1 MAAVALVPNWRQHK
15 GDVRNHNRRG
25 FLLLLLPMT
34 APSGPR
40 RGDTG
45 LRQTTPK
52 AIQAAAAVAVVPTG
66 ITALHSAPC
75 GALRPLTNTG
85 PDTRRRSS
93 SRNRKRRTPRATMS
107 SRIRRPFR
115 VTAATT
121 TKTTSGTS
129 VWFASGGCI
138 SKNTAASRAARG
150 RAGRPS
156 ERPNAR
162 VRATLYVAEAFLS
175 PFNLFP
181 LSIHLIVRFWVLS
194 FLLSCPTH
202 LSPDLR
208 SPQPLVWARAPRLDK
223 QAQPRLLL
231 CCCVS
236 SPPSCRL
243 CPPCHHHHFPC
254 PGLLFSLNLL
264 LARFPFSSDTIHAS
278 LSAIDRIYSR
288 GHSAVAHFWLLSM
301 LLIFHRERSA
311 RKVLTKETSFGSRV
325 NVYSSSRSSGIE
337 VAPRRPG
344 PPGLRVR
351 LTASRWRL
359 RATPRSVSRIL
370 RWFSSISSCDS
381 CRQKLL
387 AGAS

>member
-66 ITALHSAPC
+66 ITALHSEPC

-181 LSIHLIVRFWVLS
+181 LSIHSYRSILGAFLPS
-194 FLLSCPTH
+194 LLSYSPVAGLPVSSTSCLGSRPSTRQTSSAPASVVLLRLFTSL
-202 LSPDLR
+202 LSSLP
-208 SPQPLVWARAPRLDK
+208 SMPPPPLSVPRLAF
-223 QAQPRLLL
+223 QFELVARPFPILFRYNTRLAL
-231 CCCVS
+231 C
-236 SPPSCRL
+236 
-243 CPPCHHHHFPC
+243 
-254 PGLLFSLNLL
+254 
-264 LARFPFSSDTIHAS
+264 
-278 LSAIDRIYSR
+278 
-288 GHSAVAHFWLLSM
+288 
-301 LLIFHRERSA
+301 HR
-311 RKVLTKETSFGSRV
+311 
-325 NVYSSSRSSGIE
+325 
-337 VAPRRPG
+337 
-344 PPGLRVR
+344 
-351 LTASRWRL
+351 
-359 RATPRSVSRIL
+359 
-370 RWFSSISSCDS
+370 
-381 CRQKLL
+381 
-387 AGAS
+387 